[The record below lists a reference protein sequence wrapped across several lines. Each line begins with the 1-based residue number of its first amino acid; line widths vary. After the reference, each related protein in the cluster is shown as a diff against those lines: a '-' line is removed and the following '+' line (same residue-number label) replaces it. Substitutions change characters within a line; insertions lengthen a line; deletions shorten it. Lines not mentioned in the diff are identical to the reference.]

1 MPSTTTA
8 RLMASLA
15 AALEAVVPCEQLASD
30 DAFAVFIGERPRD
43 LRFGAQRTV
52 HLSASAGR
60 RVNNSAWCDEWET
73 MLIIENTVPFS
84 TGITDVAGW
93 SSMQM
98 VIEDAE
104 ALLEAAYTWAAA
116 QPGVTIDPQP
126 APVQDTADG
135 LLVCV
140 RGISLRYQRTE

>member
-30 DAFAVFIGERPRD
+30 DTFAVFIGDRPREMM
-43 LRFGAQRTV
+43 FGAQRTV
-52 HLSASAGR
+52 HLSGAAGR

-73 MLIIENTVPFS
+73 VLAIENTVPLS
-84 TGITDVAGW
+84 TGITDTSGW

-126 APVQDTADG
+126 APVQDTADNV
-135 LLVCV
+135 LVCV

>member
-30 DAFAVFIGERPRD
+30 DTFAIFIGERPRE
-43 LRFGAQRTV
+43 LSFGAQRTV
-52 HLSASAGR
+52 HLTGAAGR
-60 RVNNSAWCDEWET
+60 RANNSAWCDEWET
-73 MLIIENTVPFS
+73 VLAIENTVPLS
-84 TGITDVAGW
+84 TGYGHNSW
-93 SSMQM
+93 SSVQM

-126 APVQDTADG
+126 APVQDTADNV
-135 LLVCV
+135 LVCV